1 VKRIGL
7 VVHGGRDEAVEA
19 ARALGAAIASRGGAV
34 FSLTDEVPGL
44 DATIA
49 DRFPDDL
56 DLVVVLGGDGTLLRA
71 VHLVGPGPA
80 ILGVNF
86 GHLGFLTATAMLQP
100 DALLAALDRGPRIEE
115 RALLQIEGLDDE
127 RYALNDLV
135 LEKTQ
140 PGRAIRLALAIGGVE
155 FVTWTTDGVIVAT
168 PTGSTAYSFSAG
180 GPLVSPDVGCM
191 IVTPVSPH
199 GLFDRSLVV
208 GAADALRL
216 TVAADGPPAA
226 ASVDGR
232 RSHVLVPGSA
242 LTIRVGE
249 APARLARLDDA
260 PFWSIV
266 RDKLRVSAP

>member
-1 VKRIGL
+1 MTRIGL
-7 VVHGGRDEAVEA
+7 VVHGGRPAAVEA
-19 ARALGAAIASRGGAV
+19 AHALAAAIATRGGSV
-34 FSLTDEVPGL
+34 FALTDDV
-44 DATIA
+44 ATLA
-49 DRFPDDL
+49 ASVGPTLPEDL

-71 VHLVGPGPA
+71 INLVGPGPA

-86 GHLGFLTATAMLQP
+86 GHLGFLTATASLAP
-100 DALLAALDRGPRIEE
+100 EAFLAALDEGPKIDE
-115 RALLQIEGLDDE
+115 RALLEIEGLEGE

-140 PGRAIRLALAIGGVE
+140 PGKAIRLDLSIAGTP
-155 FVTWTTDGVIVAT
+155 FVQWTTDGVIVAT

-180 GPLVSPDVGCM
+180 GPLVSPEVACM

-208 GAADALRL
+208 SERETLELAVDD
-216 TVAADGPPAA
+216 DGPGAA

-232 RSHVLVPGSA
+232 PARILEPGRR
-242 LTIRVGE
+242 LTIRIAD

-266 RDKLRVSAP
+266 RSKLGVSAR

>member
-1 VKRIGL
+1 MKRIGL
-7 VVHGGRDEAVEA
+7 VVHGGRDAAVQA
-19 ARALGAAIASRGGAV
+19 ARALTTAISGRGGAV
-34 FSLTDEVPGL
+34 FALTDEVPGL
-44 DATIA
+44 DATVA
-49 DRFPDDL
+49 DTFPDDL

-86 GHLGFLTATAMLQP
+86 GHLGFLTATASLQP
-100 DALLAALDRGPRIEE
+100 DALLAALERGPLIED
-115 RALLQIEGLDDE
+115 RALLSISGLDGE

-140 PGRAIRLALAIGGVE
+140 PGRAIRLLLSIGGVE
-155 FVTWTTDGVIVAT
+155 FVTWTTDGVIIAT

-180 GPLVSPDVGCM
+180 GPLVSPDVACM

-208 GAADALRL
+208 GAEDAITL
-216 TVAADGPPAA
+216 TVATDGPPAA

-232 RSHVLVPGSA
+232 PSHLLEPGAA
-242 LTIRVGE
+242 LEIRV
-249 APARLARLDDA
+249 ADTPARLARLDDA
-260 PFWSIV
+260 PFWAIV